1 MGSFTERSSFVF
13 FVFYYTLRA
22 IYCLNDINFHRLDKK
37 QLNFF
42 DMYLQNKRTRI
53 GNITF
58 LREENSMKE
67 RTSCLFGM
75 KVNVL
80 NMVTMVISYF

>member
-1 MGSFTERSSFVF
+1 
-13 FVFYYTLRA
+13 
-22 IYCLNDINFHRLDKK
+22 
-37 QLNFF
+37 
-42 DMYLQNKRTRI
+42 MYPQNKRTRI